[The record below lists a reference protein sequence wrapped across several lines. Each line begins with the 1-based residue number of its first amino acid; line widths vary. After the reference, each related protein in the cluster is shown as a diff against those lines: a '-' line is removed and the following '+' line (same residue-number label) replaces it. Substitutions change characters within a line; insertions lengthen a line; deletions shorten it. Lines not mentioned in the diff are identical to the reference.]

1 MLSRKWLVITDYVT
15 LRSNLPPSK
24 TGDLRGSEFW
34 KVNLD
39 GEVHGETFMQERKQ
53 KN

>member
-24 TGDLRGSEFW
+24 TGDLRGFEFW
-34 KVNLD
+34 TIYPD
-39 GEVHGETFMQERKQ
+39 GKFYGETFMQERKQ
-53 KN
+53 KF